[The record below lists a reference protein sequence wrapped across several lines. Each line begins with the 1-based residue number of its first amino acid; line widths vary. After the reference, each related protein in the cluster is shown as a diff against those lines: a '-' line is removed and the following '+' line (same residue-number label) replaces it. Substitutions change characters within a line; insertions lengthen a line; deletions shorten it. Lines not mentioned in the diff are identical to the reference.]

1 MSIVETALVF
11 VGIPAL
17 IVAVLAL
24 LVYGRSQFKGPNRY
38 RPGKPW
44 NYALLWYLP
53 HPTADASAPTG
64 HPVLESGEAARQRA
78 VKQSAV
84 GGASG
89 EW

>member
-17 IVAVLAL
+17 IIAILAL

-44 NYALLWYLP
+44 NFAAVWYLP
-53 HPTADASAPTG
+53 HPGPDAAPTG
-64 HPVLESGEAARQRA
+64 HPMLESADTARQSA
-78 VKQSAV
+78 AKPAAV